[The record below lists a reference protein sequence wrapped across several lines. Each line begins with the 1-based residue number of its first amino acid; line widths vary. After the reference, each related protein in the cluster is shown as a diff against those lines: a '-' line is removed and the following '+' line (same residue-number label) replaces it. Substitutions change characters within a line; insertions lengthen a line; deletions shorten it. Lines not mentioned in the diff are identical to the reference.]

1 MIHNYLF
8 IIKFSSM
15 VVQLN
20 KIHENDFT
28 ISEIEFETFLKYFPH
43 LLLFLTLLSLFYL
56 NTSNKIV
63 IVSILLL

>member
-1 MIHNYLF
+1 
-8 IIKFSSM
+8 M